1 MSFVWTFLGFHLEKR
16 GKLSIFDCPTT
27 CCTIT
32 LSFVLFKL
40 IDLLQT
46 DSTCY
51 DYLLQMC
58 RPSLA
63 TGLRETVLLQLGK
76 EINLPAG
83 CSNKMNDKNC
93 GTSLPML
100 FRRLASNLQAN
111 NKLVLGNAQT
121 CYNLLQTFSASIL
134 STQDVQFLPIFSE
147 RKATCLGSNQRK
159 MRYKPSFKCLSRF
172 SWSLF
177 S

>member
-16 GKLSIFDCPTT
+16 GKVSIFYCPTT

-32 LSFVLFKL
+32 LSFALFKL

-58 RPSLA
+58 RTSLA
-63 TGLRETVLLQLGK
+63 TGLRETVLLQFEK

-111 NKLVLGNAQT
+111 KLVLGSAQT
-121 CYNLLQTFSASIL
+121 CYNLLQTFYASIL
-134 STQDVQFLPIFSE
+134 STQDEQFLRGYKYNPIFSE

-172 SWSLF
+172 S
-177 S
+177 